1 MTATEMG
8 YRPPKAVTE
17 HRGIYFTEHNL
28 LYHADVPV
36 EAIERHWFGQ
46 YPPEGYNTTV
56 RAGQVRDDGTR
67 LVVVRRYSST
77 GD

>member
-8 YRPPKAVTE
+8 YRPPIDSVE
-17 HRGIYFTEHNL
+17 YRDMGFTKHTLMYDE
-28 LYHADVPV
+28 DVPV
-36 EAIERHWFGQ
+36 EAIERYWFGQ
-46 YPPEGYNTTV
+46 YPPEGYGTIVTANEP
-56 RAGQVRDDGTR
+56 RDGVR